1 MKFYPE
7 GKNQELSR
15 QFGSVDE
22 IKEAMIR
29 GDILESRV
37 LLCDREHNLHV
48 DLGAVRGIIPRIEG
62 AIGIDDGTV
71 RDIALISKVN
81 KNVCFTVL
89 GFQKDIYNNSL
100 AILSRRAVQL
110 RCRNEYLSKLV
121 QGDIIDAR
129 VTHLEKFG
137 AFIDIGAGINALI
150 PIDMLSVSRITH
162 PDERL
167 SEGQSIK
174 VVLRKKEPDKMTFSL
189 KELLGSWEENARQFS
204 QGETVTGVVRSIED
218 YGVFVELAPNLA
230 GLAEPQNNLFIGQQV
245 AVYVKSVI
253 PSKMK
258 IKLVVVEAFS
268 ETAEPAPLT
277 YYTDGTHIDF
287 WQYSPEE
294 SSKEI
299 YTDFKI

>member
-7 GKNQELSR
+7 GKNQELSK
-15 QFGSVDE
+15 QFESVDE
-22 IKEAMIR
+22 IKAAMIR
-29 GDILESRV
+29 GEILESKV
-37 LLCDREHNLHV
+37 LLCDRDHNLHV

-62 AIGIDDGTV
+62 AVGIDDGSV

-81 KNVCFTVL
+81 KSVCFTVL

-110 RCRNEYLSKLV
+110 RCLDEYLNKLTV
-121 QGDIIDAR
+121 GDIIDAR

-150 PIDMLSVSRITH
+150 PIDMLSVSRISH
-162 PDERL
+162 PNERL
-167 SEGQSIK
+167 TEGQNIK

-189 KELLGSWEENARQFS
+189 KELLGSWEENAAGFS

-230 GLAEPQNNLFIGQQV
+230 GLAEPQNNLFVGQQV
-245 AVYVKSVI
+245 SVYVKSVI
-253 PSKMK
+253 EQKMK
-258 IKLVVVEAFS
+258 IKLVVVETFN
-268 ETAEPAPLT
+268 ETAKPSPLI
-277 YYTDGTHIDF
+277 YYINDAHIDF
-287 WQYSPEE
+287 WQYSPED
-294 SSKEI
+294 SNKQI
-299 YTDFKI
+299 YTDFTK